1 MAKGGE
7 VDTEFKAPEWTRD
20 YYPQVTD
27 AVMGMLSTPA
37 PMYAGMRDAP
47 LNAYQQGA
55 GQLLTDK
62 ALYGDPQTNTA
73 RGSLTNI
80 SMGGAMNPYASN
92 AYTNQMIEDN
102 AGNMVDA
109 YNNGAG
115 LKNSLLMARK
125 GAFGGSADMEQAARG
140 QAGLAQNVGQ
150 MANQVRFN
158 QNNLGAQL
166 WNQDVGNM
174 MQAAGMA
181 PMFSQLDSQ
190 NFKDMGG
197 WGNQLQGQLQQELGT
212 SYNTYMDQYNH
223 PFKMADW
230 GMGALGSLS
239 GRFGSNWQGN
249 SPNVGAGLLGALFG
263 GL

>member
-7 VDTEFKAPEWTRD
+7 VDTEFKAPEWTRG

-27 AVMGMLSTPA
+27 AVMGLAGTPA
-37 PMYAGMRDAP
+37 ADYQGMRDAP

-73 RGSLTNI
+73 RGSLMNI
-80 SMGGAMNPYASN
+80 SGGGAMNPYASN
-92 AYTNQMIEDN
+92 PYTDSMISNN
-102 AGNMVDA
+102 ARDMTSAFRSGTAVQNDA
-109 YNNGAG
+109 LAARAG
-115 LKNSLLMARK
+115 
-125 GAFGGSADMEQAARG
+125 GYGGSAHIDKQSSDA
-140 QAGLAQNVGQ
+140 AGLAQKVGD
-150 MANQVRFN
+150 MATNVRFG

-174 MQAAGMA
+174 MQASSMA
-181 PMFSQLDSQ
+181 PTFSQLDSQ

-212 SYNTYMDQYNH
+212 SYQSYMDQYNH

-230 GMGALGSLS
+230 TSGKLGELS
-239 GRFGSNWQGN
+239 GRFGSSWQGN
-249 SPNVGAGLLGALFG
+249 SGPSTSSIIGALFG